1 MAGELF
7 ALLLQAISNDDDR
20 AAVGAALGALAAA
33 LRAAGPCTASGFLLA
48 AAESATKVD

>member
-33 LRAAGPCTASGFLLA
+33 LRAAGALHCIWIPARCC
-48 AAESATKVD
+48 